1 VSVTPEVVTV
11 EKIEQRMIEVA
22 PNEKPETVDRIL
34 RAEQPKSAI
43 VFVRTKLGCQR
54 LADELERKGHRV
66 RALHGDMSQGSRDSV
81 MIAFRA
87 SRVPILVATDVAS
100 RGLDVSHV
108 THVINYDL
116 PDDAEVYV
124 HRIGRTGRVGR
135 DGSAI
140 SIVTRRER
148 PKLDAILALT
158 GVRIPEWTPPGSAP
172 APAPAAEIA
181 ELVTNE
187 GVETADA
194 DAPATGAEDGP
205 RRKRRGRRGGRRRSG
220 ERTATADVAP
230 APAE

>member
-1 VSVTPEVVTV
+1 VTPEVVTV

-22 PNEKPETVDRIL
+22 PNDKPETVDRIL
-34 RAEQPKSAI
+34 RAEKPKSAI
-43 VFVRTKLGCQR
+43 VFARTKLGCQR

-135 DGSAI
+135 DGKAI

-148 PKLDAILALT
+148 PKLDAILKLT
-158 GVRIPEWTPPGSAP
+158 GARIPEWTAPGAPEAAAP
-172 APAPAAEIA
+172 AEVAEPEVAIA
-181 ELVTNE
+181 VATVDAE
-187 GVETADA
+187 GVET
-194 DAPATGAEDGP
+194 PA
-205 RRKRRGRRGGRRRSG
+205 RKSRRGRRGGRRRGAG
-220 ERTATADVAP
+220 ERAGEPDAAAVTAAD
-230 APAE
+230 